1 MSNLTPIESLKHSI
15 KALESQF
22 KMALPSHVS
31 TDRFIRTVLTAI
43 QQNPDLVQADRNSL
57 FAACMKAASQGLQLD
72 GKESALVTF
81 KRKDGTVQVQYMPM
95 LAGLLKLVRNSGE
108 LSSITSQIIYEK
120 DKFKYWVDSDGEHL
134 NHEPNMF
141 VDRGQ
146 VIGCY
151 ALAKTKDDA
160 VYIEVLTMDEINAV
174 RSVSRSKDS
183 GPWAGAFKHEMYKKT
198 ALRRL
203 IKRLPVSTD
212 LDNAIR
218 VDDETYDLTPE
229 MQQEE
234 QVLQEKTVQP
244 TSRLEKLIGNQ
255 TPDETLVVEKFNVDE
270 DEVKARVKDL
280 PHVKQKPFNHA
291 PGADN
296 GEVPL

>member
-1 MSNLTPIESLKHSI
+1 MSNITPIESLKHSI

-43 QQNPDLVQADRNSL
+43 QQTPDLVKADRQSL
-57 FAACMKAASQGLQLD
+57 FAACMKCASTGLIPD
-72 GKESALVTF
+72 GKEAGLAVFGT
-81 KRKDGTVQVQYMPM
+81 TVQFMPM
-95 LAGLLKLVRNSGE
+95 ISGLLKLVRNSGE

-120 DKFKYWVDSDGEHL
+120 DIFKYWVDSDGEHL

-141 VDRGQ
+141 IDRGQ

-151 ALAKTKDDA
+151 ALAKTKDNA
-160 VYIEVLTMDEINAV
+160 VYIEVMTMNEINAV
-174 RSVSRSKDS
+174 KNVSRSKDK

-212 LDNAIR
+212 LDGVLKA
-218 VDDETYDLTPE
+218 DDETYDLTPE
-229 MQQEE
+229 IQEADQFIAQQKSE
-234 QVLQEKTVQP
+234 QP

-255 TPDETLVVEKFNVDE
+255 TADETLVVEKFDVNE
-270 DEVKARVKDL
+270 DEVKARAKDL

-296 GEVPL
+296 GEIPL

>member
-1 MSNLTPIESLKHSI
+1 MSNITPIESLKHSI

-43 QQNPDLVQADRNSL
+43 QQTPDIVQADRNSL

-72 GKESALVTF
+72 GKEAALVTF
-81 KRKDGTVQVQYMPM
+81 KRKDDTIQVQYMPM
-95 LAGLLKLVRNSGE
+95 LSGLLKLVRNSGE

-141 VDRGQ
+141 IDRGQ

-151 ALAKTKDDA
+151 ALAKTKDNA

-174 RSVSRSKDS
+174 KNVSRSKDK

-212 LDNAIR
+212 LDGALR
-218 VDDETYDLTPE
+218 ADSESSCEVV
-229 MQQEE
+229 QQHN
-234 QVLQEKTVQP
+234 K
-244 TSRLEKLIGNQ
+244 
-255 TPDETLVVEKFNVDE
+255 E
-270 DEVKARVKDL
+270 DC
-280 PHVKQKPFNHA
+280 
-291 PGADN
+291 
-296 GEVPL
+296 

>member
-1 MSNLTPIESLKHSI
+1 VSNITPVESLKHSI

-43 QQNPDLVQADRNSL
+43 QQTPDLVQADRNSL
-57 FAACMKAASQGLQLD
+57 FGACMKAASQGLQLD
-72 GKESALVTF
+72 GKEAALVTF
-81 KRKDGTVQVQYMPM
+81 RSRDGVKVQYMAM
-95 LAGLLKLVRNSGE
+95 LSGLLKLVRNSGE

-141 VDRGQ
+141 VDRGT

-151 ALAKTKDDA
+151 ALAKTKDNA

-212 LDNAIR
+212 LDGVLKA
-218 VDDETYDLTPE
+218 DDETYDLTPE
-229 MQQEE
+229 IQQEE
-234 QVLQEKTVQP
+234 QAPQEKVVQP

-255 TPDETLVVEKFNVDE
+255 TEPELIVDE
-270 DEVKARVKDL
+270 DEVKARAKDL
-280 PHVKQKPFNHA
+280 PQVKQKPFNHA
-291 PGADN
+291 PNADN
-296 GEVPL
+296 GEIPL

>member
-1 MSNLTPIESLKHSI
+1 MSNITPVESLKHSI

-43 QQNPDLVQADRNSL
+43 QQTPDLVQADRNSL
-57 FAACMKAASQGLQLD
+57 FASCMKAASQGLQLD
-72 GKESALVTF
+72 GKEAALVTF
-81 KRKDGTVQVQYMPM
+81 KRQDGTIQVQYMPM
-95 LAGLLKLVRNSGE
+95 LSGLLKLVRNSGE

-120 DKFKYWVDSDGEHL
+120 DIFKYWVDSDGEHL

-141 VDRGQ
+141 IDRGQ

-151 ALAKTKDDA
+151 ALAKTKDNA
-160 VYIEVLTMDEINAV
+160 VYIEVMTMNEINAV
-174 RSVSRSKDS
+174 KNVSRSKDK

-212 LDNAIR
+212 LDGVLKA
-218 VDDETYDLTPE
+218 DDETYDLTPE
-229 MQQEE
+229 IQQEE
-234 QVLQEKTVQP
+234 QAPQEKTVQP
-244 TSRLEKLIGNQ
+244 TSRLEKLIGTDADLVQ
-255 TPDETLVVEKFNVDE
+255 DEK
-270 DEVKARVKDL
+270 
-280 PHVKQKPFNHA
+280 PVKQKPFNHA

-296 GEVPL
+296 GEIPL

>member
-1 MSNLTPIESLKHSI
+1 MSNITPIESLKHSI

-43 QQNPDLVQADRNSL
+43 QQTPDLVQADRNSL
-57 FAACMKAASQGLQLD
+57 FGACMKAASQGLQLD
-72 GKESALVTF
+72 GKEAALVTF
-81 KRKDGTVQVQYMPM
+81 RSKDGVKVQYMPM
-95 LAGLLKLVRNSGE
+95 LSGLLKLVRNSGE

-120 DKFKYWVDSDGEHL
+120 DKYWVDSDGEHL

-141 VDRGQ
+141 VDRGT

-151 ALAKTKDDA
+151 ALAKTKDNA

-212 LDNAIR
+212 LDGVLKA
-218 VDDETYDLTPE
+218 DDETYDLTPE

-234 QVLQEKTVQP
+234 QAPQEKTVQS

-255 TPDETLVVEKFNVDE
+255 TADETLVVEKFDVNE
-270 DEVKARVKDL
+270 DEVKARAKDL

-296 GEVPL
+296 SEVPI